1 MKCFYYEDGF
11 VFMGETNTSLLSG
24 VKWNYFILP
33 IVLFTAD
40 LLVVYGAMQAAAWLV
55 SEWLEEAV
63 WIPRGGEILLP
74 VLYMSNLLF
83 ADLYR
88 TRRML
93 ADHARKIFKASAYAV
108 ITIVLVDFLIHM
120 GQSPLSRAF
129 LLLFWLLSFWSIYLE
144 RCLLKALFN
153 RLGMWKSEIVIIG
166 AGKTAEKFVKAFG
179 SGFDIVG
186 FVEDNPRRPLLQKYP
201 HLGGFADI
209 AQVLRE
215 HPVYE
220 VLLAVPGLSKAQTI
234 KLFYEV
240 QPYTKHVSLI
250 PDLFGVPI
258 GNMKALRSLD
268 DQLLVLRTHNNLNR
282 LSNRLLKRAFDLVV
296 GSAIAI
302 CILPI
307 IVVTYV
313 LVKMDSD
320 GPAFYNAERIGK
332 DGTTFRC
339 YKFRSMYVNAD
350 QILRDY
356 LDKNPEA
363 QREWQEFQKLRGEDP
378 RVTKVGRFIRKYS
391 IDELPQIFNV
401 LEGNMSLVGPRPYL
415 PREREEIGEYMPVI
429 CMTTPGMTGLWQVSG
444 RSNVKFSGRLKMD
457 SWYVRNWNL
466 WTDIVILFKTVRV
479 VFGRDAY

>member
-1 MKCFYYEDGF
+1 MENKG
-11 VFMGETNTSLLSG
+11 LLSG
-24 VKWNYFILP
+24 IKWNYFFIP
-33 IVLFTAD
+33 AVLFLAD
-40 LLVVYGAMQAAAWLV
+40 ALVVYGAMAVSLLLV
-55 SEWLEEAV
+55 QWMLGHLVIA
-63 WIPRGGEILLP
+63 PRTWGLLLP

-83 ADLYR
+83 ADMYR
-88 TRRML
+88 TRRVM
-93 ADHARKIFKASAYAV
+93 ADYARKLLKASTFAV
-108 ITIVLVDFLIHM
+108 VTIVLFDFLLHM
-120 GQSPLSRAF
+120 GAVPLSRGF
-129 LLLFWLLSFWSIYLE
+129 LLVFWFLSFWGLYLE
-144 RCLLKALFN
+144 RCLLKEVFC
-153 RLGMWKSEIVIIG
+153 RLGMWRTEVIVIG

-179 SGFDIVG
+179 SNYDIVG
-186 FVEDNPRRPLLQKYP
+186 FIEDVADKPLLRRYP
-201 HLGGFADI
+201 RLGGFADI
-209 AQVLRE
+209 ERVLRE

-220 VLLAVPGLSKAQTI
+220 VLIAAPGLSKARTI

-282 LSNRLLKRAFDLVV
+282 MSNRLLKRAFDLVV
-296 GSAIAI
+296 GSAIAV

-350 QILRDY
+350 AILRDY

-415 PREREEIGEYMPVI
+415 PREREDIGEYMPVI

-479 VFGRDAY
+479 VLGRDAY